1 MTKLQEKFILESLR
15 TVADFVE
22 PSGNHRWKFA
32 LANGRQIP
40 ASARVTN
47 DWLLFD
53 APLRGIDDGR
63 DLWRLLALNAQL
75 SGGAK
80 FALTGPH
87 TRLRA
92 EIALTD
98 EIDATARLTET
109 CAALKEALSLAE
121 GLRDEGPHSL
131 SITSKDNR
139 ASLPS
144 LCSQSGW
151 AFTERDGGKLAV
163 NLEAR
168 NGFHQALIER
178 SRGGVSISTEIMRA
192 KNLSQHSRQS
202 MGALL
207 LRASAELRMARAAVE
222 EDDDQFAI
230 RFEAR
235 FDSAPGSIE
244 IDRALA
250 ALSLA
255 CALCARET
263 RALEQDSL
271 ARRYLAVGG
280 FPEQREELEAYAS

>member
-1 MTKLQEKFILESLR
+1 MKSQEKLILESLR
-15 TVADFVE
+15 AVAGFVE

-32 LANGRQIP
+32 LANGRRIP
-40 ASARVTN
+40 ASARLTD

-53 APLRGIDDGR
+53 APLHGIDEGR

-75 SGGAK
+75 NGGAK
-80 FALTGPH
+80 FALVGPH

-98 EIDATARLTET
+98 EIDAATRLTET

-121 GLRDEGPHSL
+121 GLRDDGPHSL
-131 SITSKDNR
+131 SIISTNR

-144 LCSQSGW
+144 LCSQAGW
-151 AFTERDGGKLAV
+151 AFTERDGGKLVV

-168 NGFHQALIER
+168 NGFHQALIEQA
-178 SRGGVSISTEIMRA
+178 RGGVSISTEIMRA
-192 KNLSQHSRQS
+192 RGLSLLSRQS
-202 MGALL
+202 LGALL

-222 EDDDQFAI
+222 EEEDQSTI

-235 FDSAPGSIE
+235 FDSAPASME

-255 CALCARET
+255 CALCARES
-263 RALEQDSL
+263 RSLENDFL
-271 ARRYLAVGG
+271 ARQYLAMGG
-280 FPEQREELEAYAS
+280 FEEHAEELEAYAS